1 LKAKVDQETCIGCA
15 MCENTCP
22 EVFKLA
28 DGKSTVIQDPVAK
41 ENEADAQA
49 AADNCPVSA
58 ITVE

>member
-1 LKAKVDQETCIGCA
+1 

-22 EVFKLA
+22 EVFKLV

-49 AADNCPVSA
+49 AAENCPVSA
-58 ITVE
+58 ITVV